1 MPSFL
6 PGDQIQLLVESKCF
20 TGLAVSP
27 VFSAFLLSIC
37 KNANML
43 GSTVYELMHKNLSV
57 ARYIYFA
64 LAVQPL
70 Y

>member
-6 PGDQIQLLVESKCF
+6 HGDQIQLLVESKRF
-20 TGLAVSP
+20 TALAMSP
-27 VFSAFLLSIC
+27 VFTAFLLSIC

-43 GSTVYELMHKNLSV
+43 DSTVYELMHKNLTV

-64 LAVQPL
+64 LAVQP
-70 Y
+70 